1 MIDCPSP
8 NFGERKLPITMAV
21 IHYTGMRTAQAA
33 LDRLTDVASE
43 VSAHYMIAEDG
54 TVFRL
59 VDEGKRAW
67 HAGPGWWRGNSD
79 INSASIGYELVNPG
93 SEFGYVPFPQP
104 QIDAVIGL
112 LSAAKAKYGI
122 SPANVVGHSD
132 VAPTR
137 KDDPGELFPWNTL
150 ASVGLAQAVP
160 QWCDPDAMSCLLP
173 DGFDGPVTDADP
185 GWTDA
190 GAVQALARY
199 GYGVDDPKAA
209 CVAFQRHF
217 RVGRV
222 DGVWDARTR
231 AVLLALLR
239 TEGL

>member
-1 MIDCPSP
+1 LIDCPSP

-21 IHYTGMRTAQAA
+21 IHYTGMRNAEAA
-33 LDRLTDVASE
+33 LDRLTDPKSE

-59 VDEGKRAW
+59 VDEAKRAW
-67 HAGPGWWRGNSD
+67 HAGPGWWRSIAD

-93 SEFGYVPFPQP
+93 SEFGYTPFPEP
-104 QIDAVIGL
+104 QIAALTAL
-112 LSAAKAKYGI
+112 LRTATAAHAI
-122 SPANVVGHSD
+122 PPANVVGHSD

-150 ASVGLAQAVP
+150 ADAGLAVRVP
-160 QWCDPDAMSCLLP
+160 MA
-173 DGFDGPVTDADP
+173 GADP

-190 GAVQALARY
+190 GACHALARY
-199 GYGVDDPKAA
+199 GYGIDDPKAV
-209 CVAFQRHF
+209 CTAFQRHF
-217 RVGRV
+217 RPTRV
-222 DGVWDARTR
+222 NGEWDTETR

-239 TEGL
+239 AEGL